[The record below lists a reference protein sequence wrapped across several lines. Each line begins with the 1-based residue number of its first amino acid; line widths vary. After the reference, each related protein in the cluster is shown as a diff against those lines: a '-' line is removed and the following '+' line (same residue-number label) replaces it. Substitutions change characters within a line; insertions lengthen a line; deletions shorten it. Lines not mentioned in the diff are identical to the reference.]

1 MAKIYRTKGFMKIVY
16 LDIMLGGLFVAQ
28 LPYKVNPIFPATDK
42 ELREY
47 VVSKRPT
54 LRNKKFVIA
63 FSNNRVI

>member
-1 MAKIYRTKGFMKIVY
+1 MEKGSKVVY
-16 LDIMLGGLFVAQ
+16 LDITVGGLFVAQ

>member
-1 MAKIYRTKGFMKIVY
+1 MMKTVY
-16 LDIMLGGLFVAQ
+16 LDIMVDNIFVAQ
-28 LPYKVNPIFPATDK
+28 LPYKVNPTSPVTDK
-42 ELREY
+42 ELSEY

>member
-1 MAKIYRTKGFMKIVY
+1 MMKIVY
-16 LDIMLGGLFVAQ
+16 LDIMVGNVFVAQ

>member
-1 MAKIYRTKGFMKIVY
+1 MKTVY
-16 LDIMLGGLFVAQ
+16 LDIMLGGLFVVQ
-28 LPYKVNPIFPATDK
+28 LPYKVNPIFPVTDK

>member
-1 MAKIYRTKGFMKIVY
+1 MKIVY

-47 VVSKRPT
+47 VVPKPKGSNDIFVQK
-54 LRNKKFVIA
+54 LLSYQNKQ
-63 FSNNRVI
+63 NNGNEKLHC

>member
-1 MAKIYRTKGFMKIVY
+1 MKTVY
-16 LDIMLGGLFVAQ
+16 LDIMVGNIFVAQ
-28 LPYKVNPIFPATDK
+28 LPYKVNSIFPATDK

>member
-1 MAKIYRTKGFMKIVY
+1 MKTVY
-16 LDIMLGGLFVAQ
+16 HDIMVGNMFLDQ

>member
-1 MAKIYRTKGFMKIVY
+1 MKIVY
-16 LDIMLGGLFVAQ
+16 LDIMVGNVFVAQ

-54 LRNKKFVIA
+54 RYETKSLL
-63 FSNNRVI
+63 

>member
-1 MAKIYRTKGFMKIVY
+1 MREVTIKEAIKE
-16 LDIMLGGLFVAQ
+16 LG

>member
-1 MAKIYRTKGFMKIVY
+1 MKIVY
-16 LDIMLGGLFVAQ
+16 LDIMVGNMFVAQ
-28 LPYKVNPIFPATDK
+28 LPYKVNPIFPSTDK

-47 VVSKRPT
+47 VVYKRPT

>member
-1 MAKIYRTKGFMKIVY
+1 MEKSSKIVY

-28 LPYKVNPIFPATDK
+28 LSYKVNPIFPATDK